1 MFKRHEI
8 TNVENAQLQWRNA
21 TPFSLW
27 FNGQPPILPVCFVE
41 RDTAYWILA
50 QILTA
55 LFKNSIRKT
64 ILLHWSFGF
73 WVRNWNLFS
82 NIIHECIYNFWLH
95 YFFFKK
101 IEIQCLVCGKLEL
114 WNVKSK
120 ELPHHFVR
128 KVLSVPLFGV
138 LTDNSINVIN
148 FLSLISQNTGYFPCL
163 PFGVWVRN
171 WNLFSNML
179 FMSACTIN
187 FWLYYFFC

>member
-1 MFKRHEI
+1 MAKRNSIFPLIQWPAPNTSSMFRRKRYSI
-8 TNVENAQLQWRNA
+8 LNISTDTNSIVQKQNKKNDFTPLKFRFLGKKLKFVQQYHSWVHLQL
-21 TPFSLW
+21 
-27 FNGQPPILPVCFVE
+27 
-41 RDTAYWILA
+41 
-50 QILTA
+50 LTA
-55 LFKNSIRKT
+55 L
-64 ILLHWSFGF
+64 
-73 WVRNWNLFS
+73 
-82 NIIHECIYNFWLH
+82 
-95 YFFFKK
+95 FFFKK

-163 PFGVWVRN
+163 LFGVWVRN